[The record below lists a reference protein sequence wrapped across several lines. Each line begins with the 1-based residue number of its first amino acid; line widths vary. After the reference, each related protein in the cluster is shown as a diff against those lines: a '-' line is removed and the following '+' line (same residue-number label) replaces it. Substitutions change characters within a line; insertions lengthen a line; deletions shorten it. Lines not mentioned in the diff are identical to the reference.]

1 MHLRVRTA
9 RVKNFQSRRVTCLLP
24 SITSRKPRFVTR
36 SSEKFEKLFGWGVRW
51 AGHVGSYPRTLDTP
65 QQSSFFKSSAP
76 NAAVALVF
84 QCSAGNAATA
94 VSFLKLTLETQWE
107 CSFFKSNVG
116 NTVGVLGFRKEHW
129 KRHSRVRFSKP
140 ALETPQECQFFETNA
155 RNPLGSVRFS
165 KAVLK
170 RP

>member
-1 MHLRVRTA
+1 MHLRVRIA

-36 SSEKFEKLFGWGVRW
+36 SSEKFEKFFAWGVRW
-51 AGHVGSYPRTLDTP
+51 AGNVGSYPRTLDTP

-116 NTVGVLGFRKEHW
+116 NTVEVLGF
-129 KRHSRVRFSKP
+129 SKG
-140 ALETPQECQFFETNA
+140 ALETPQQCQFFETNA
-155 RNPLGSVRFS
+155 RNPV
-165 KAVLK
+165 AVLVFQNQGSK
-170 RP
+170 KLRSVVF